1 MRWLAWLKRHNP
13 AYADIEIDQEA
24 LGDLPEEGFVGDQR
38 VSMDEGD
45 MPGPEVGV
53 PGSGVR
59 EQQQAADGASTSGGG
74 QQQQEQG
81 QQQAQQQQPR
91 QPEDDI
97 SPVDAKDATPQDSGA
112 QSIDPMA
119 EERAAL
125 TAALERARE
134 GLRRPQAETIGDGLP
149 LARPDVAQD
158 EPFNEFTSDSYLTCG
173 FPTLFQT
180 GKAQFRQTRRRDV
193 RPDEHF
199 VHLLRHKTGKFQRNR
214 RFRYVALNSIS
225 RWKARDVAGVF
236 VRKNFNNLTVEEL
249 QNRVQRNDMPV
260 LQGLLRWSQSLRG
273 TRQCWSGVRGKAY
286 AWLTFLEYRYMFDQM
301 PTLFCTISAAEMHW
315 DWLHKL
321 FDESDK
327 YLGPDEVGQC
337 R

>member
-1 MRWLAWLKRHNP
+1 MRWLAWLKQHNP

-24 LGDLPEEGFVGDQR
+24 LGDLPEEGFVGDQL
-38 VSMDEGD
+38 VSMDEGE

-81 QQQAQQQQPR
+81 QQQAQQQQQQQQPR
-91 QPEDDI
+91 RPEDDI
-97 SPVDAKDATPQDSGA
+97 GPADANDATPQDSGA
-112 QSIDPMA
+112 QSIEPIA
-119 EERAAL
+119 GERAAL

-134 GLRRPQAETIGDGLP
+134 GLRGPQAETIGDGLP
-149 LARPDVAQD
+149 LAWPDVAQD

-173 FPTLFQT
+173 FPTLFPT

-193 RPDEHF
+193 RPDEYF
-199 VHLLRHKTGKFQRNR
+199 LHLLRHKTGKFQRNR

-225 RWKARDVAGVF
+225 RWKARDIAGVF
-236 VRKNFNNLTVEEL
+236 VRKNFNTLTVEEL
-249 QNRVQRNDMPV
+249 QNRVQRNDMSV

-273 TRQCWSGVRGKAY
+273 TRQYWSGVRGKAY
-286 AWLTFLEYRYMFDQM
+286 AWLTFLEYYFDQM
-301 PTLFCTISAAEMHW
+301 PTVFYTISAAEMHW
-315 DWLHKL
+315 NWLHKL
-321 FDESDK
+321 FDESDE
-327 YLGPDEVGQC
+327 YLGPEVGQ
-337 R
+337 